1 MANVDVVNIIIDVER
16 QDLEREELLLSA
28 VDVRKE
34 VASSNAGMSL
44 LERSSSKVLHKEEV
58 EWECDGPCVI
68 VEIKVC
74 VVRKKN

>member
-1 MANVDVVNIIIDVER
+1 MTNALARPPTRMNNMANVDVVNIIIDVER

-44 LERSSSKVLHKEEV
+44 LERSSSTQKKERR
-58 EWECDGPCVI
+58 WSGM
-68 VEIKVC
+68 
-74 VVRKKN
+74 